1 MNYFIF
7 DMDGTIFDTEKI
19 YYQTWLEIAEKN
31 NFTFTLE
38 DKILLSGRKKD
49 ESISFMAE
57 HFSMD
62 RERVE
67 KIREELNELREK
79 RFEQLDYSLKKP
91 DILELLDYLKENEEK
106 IALASSSY
114 KKKVDFLV
122 DREGVRDY
130 FDQIIT
136 ADNIK
141 NGKPDPEIFNLAMEA
156 LGADK
161 EKTYILEDSLS
172 GIRAAKKSG
181 AKAVLIVDLDDSD
194 ATKKE
199 ADLVFSSLG
208 DFLSFLK
215 NKNQIDT
222 RNKDFN
228 LSCPA
233 CQNKFT
239 KSLPTAVF
247 SQNDKDFIENIG
259 LIECPSCKNLFK
271 LNYRHVYTD
280 SDKKLMFVNDPK
292 FIKKRNQLAFKSSLK
307 ILDRLNKNKAEDF
320 LIRMCKKD
328 SDLKEKISI
337 FEDRKID
344 NIIEIMKF
352 VLIQSPDFK
361 FKKEDILQM
370 TYKNNEFII
379 RTKDGIF
386 KMPFIDDLYESL
398 YDKYISFID
407 VKSAEMV
414 DENWAR
420 EIVKEIWEYI

>member
-19 YYQTWLEIAEKN
+19 YYQTWLEIAQKN
-31 NFTFTLE
+31 NFTFTIE
-38 DKILLSGRKKD
+38 DKIVLSGRKKD
-49 ESISFMAE
+49 EANLFMME

-62 RERVE
+62 EERVK
-67 KIREELNELREK
+67 KIREDLNDLREK
-79 RFEQLDYSLKKP
+79 RFEELDYSLKKP
-91 DILELLDYLKENEEK
+91 DLLELLDYLKENDEK
-106 IALASSSY
+106 IGLASSSY

-136 ADNIK
+136 ANDIK
-141 NGKPDPEIFNLAMEA
+141 NGKPDPEIFNLTMEK

-181 AKAVLIVDLDDSD
+181 AVAVLIIDLDDSER
-194 ATKKE
+194 TKNE
-199 ADLVFSSLG
+199 ADLVFESLG
-208 DFLSFLK
+208 EFLSYIKEK
-215 NKNQIDT
+215 NSIDT
-222 RNKDFN
+222 RNKDFS
-228 LSCPA
+228 LSCPS
-233 CQNKFT
+233 CKYKFT

-259 LIECPSCKNLFK
+259 IIECPSCKKLFK
-271 LNYRHVYTD
+271 LNYRYVYTD

-292 FIKKRNQLAFKSSLK
+292 FVQKRNQLAFKSSLK

-320 LIRMCKKD
+320 LIRMCKD
-328 SDLKEKISI
+328 DLDLKEKISI
-337 FEDRKID
+337 FEDGKID

-370 TYKNNEFII
+370 TYKNKEFII
-379 RTKDGIF
+379 RTKDGAF

-414 DENWAR
+414 DQNWAR

>member
-1 MNYFIF
+1 
-7 DMDGTIFDTEKI
+7 MDGTIFDTEKI
-19 YYQTWLEIAEKN
+19 YYQTWLEVARKN
-31 NFTFTLE
+31 DFEFTLE
-38 DKILLSGRKKD
+38 DKIVLSGRKKD
-49 ESISFMAE
+49 EANLFMME

-62 RERVE
+62 EERVK

-91 DILELLDYLKENEEK
+91 DLLELLDYLKENEEK

-222 RNKDFN
+222 RNKDFS

-320 LIRMCKKD
+320 LIRMCKSD
-328 SDLKEKISI
+328 LDLKEKINI
-337 FEDRKID
+337 FENGKID

-361 FKKEDILQM
+361 FKKEDIMQM
-370 TYKNNEFII
+370 TYKNKEFII
-379 RTKDGIF
+379 KTKDGIF

-398 YDKYISFID
+398 YDKYIPFID
-407 VKSAEMV
+407 VKNAEMV

-420 EIVKEIWEYI
+420 EIVKEI